1 MSNAFQKAIKDTAK
15 PATPAKAK
23 STNKAYIKVT
33 DEVKEAVDKFVAANK
48 AEKAAKAEKAFNET
62 TIIDHV
68 RKVQDNDGFA
78 NKHQKS
84 YDVPGNTE
92 SLKYVSK
99 NQASINSED
108 ADVIK
113 TMLDSDYDF
122 LMDEQVTVTLKSEV
136 FDIDAKQEEL
146 MSLLGEKFAEFFDV
160 ETKLKIADDYD
171 KNIYSVVKGKNKAA
185 KQSNLDKVRT
195 YVKMY
200 KPALRG

>member
-1 MSNAFQKAIKDTAK
+1 MSNAFKKAIAKESK

-23 STNKAYIKVT
+23 STNKAYIEVT
-33 DEVKEAVDKFVAANK
+33 PEVKVAVDNFVAANK

-68 RKVQDNDGFA
+68 RKVQDTDGFA

-108 ADVIK
+108 AETIK
-113 TMLDSDYDF
+113 SMLDSDYDY
-122 LMDEQVTVTLKSEV
+122 LMDEQITVTLKSEV
-136 FDIDAKQEEL
+136 FDDDDKQEEL
-146 MSLLGEKFAEFFDV
+146 MELLGEKFAEYFDV
-160 ETKLKIADDYD
+160 TTKLSVAEDYD
-171 KNIYSVVKGKNKAA
+171 KNIYSVVKGKNKNA
-185 KQSNLDKVRT
+185 KQAELDKVRT